1 MQGMQTSV
9 RDQDKSSGTELES
22 VTTSESAP
30 VARGPLPVLLINAMR
45 PKQWTKNVLLFAGLL
60 FALQFTHLDAILRAF
75 AGFALFCLLSSC
87 VYIMNDLVDREKDRL
102 NKRTASR
109 PIASGALKPQVAIT
123 FVAILLPVT
132 LALSYWLSP
141 WFAFIGA
148 VYMAKD
154 FAYSFGLKHVV
165 IMDVFL
171 IAAGFTIRAA
181 AGAIAIGAPISSW
194 LYMVTTL
201 GALFLAL
208 NKRKHELILLGEGAG
223 SHRRVLSDYS
233 TALVDEMLAV
243 ITASTLMAYSLYTFT
258 AENLPRQLR
267 DNHLMM
273 LTIPF
278 VLYGIFRYLYLVFQ
292 KDVGSSPEEVLLKD
306 RPLLVCVLLWGATA
320 AVLLYIFSPLSGL
333 FPA

>member
-1 MQGMQTSV
+1 MQTSV
-9 RDQDKSSGTELES
+9 RAQDSIKSTEPTPKTKGAPAPPPA
-22 VTTSESAP
+22 TTAP
-30 VARGPLPVLLINAMR
+30 IPLLLLRAMR

-60 FALQFTHLDAILRAF
+60 FALQFTHWDAIWRAC
-75 AGFALFCLLSSC
+75 AGFALFCLFSSC
-87 VYIMNDLVDREKDRL
+87 VYIINDLRDREKDSL

-109 PIASGALKPQVAIT
+109 PIASGALSPRVAVLFVSILLPIT
-123 FVAILLPVT
+123 FV
-132 LALSYWLSP
+132 LSYWLSP
-141 WFAFIGA
+141 WFALIGA
-148 VYMAKD
+148 IYMAKD
-154 FAYSFGLKHVV
+154 FAYSFGLKNMV
-165 IMDVFL
+165 IIDVFL

-181 AGAIAIGAPISSW
+181 AGAIAIGAPISTW
-194 LYMVTTL
+194 LYVVTTL

-223 SHRRVLSDYS
+223 SHRKVLDEYS
-233 TALVDEMLAV
+233 PALVDEMLAV
-243 ITASTLMAYSLYTFT
+243 VTASTVMAYSLYTFT
-258 AENLPRQLR
+258 AENLPKQLK

-278 VLYGIFRYLYLVFQ
+278 VLYGIFRYLYLVYQ

-306 RPLLVCVLLWGATA
+306 RPLVVCVLLWGLTA